1 MPAELDG
8 QFPATAAGLNAAL
21 EAMEQLCTARRVEP
35 ALVSRARIIVEELF
49 TNTIKHGYGGE
60 CERPVRLGLCTEPV
74 FELTFE
80 DDAAHFDPT
89 QWRPG
94 HDPDAPPDS
103 RPEGQ
108 AGIAM
113 ITGLSSEVR
122 HVPGLSGNRLAI
134 TIGL

>member
-1 MPAELDG
+1 MRECLDES
-8 QFPATAAGLNAAL
+8 FPATVRGLHTAL
-21 EAMEQLCTARRVEP
+21 EALQRFCTARHASP

-60 CERPVRLGLCTEPV
+60 CNRPVRLRLETDPV
-74 FELTFE
+74 FRLTFE

-89 QWRPG
+89 QWKPG
-94 HDPDAPPDS
+94 HHADTPPDT

-113 ITGLSSEVR
+113 VMGLSANVR
-122 HVPGLSGNRLAI
+122 HFAGPNGNRLAI
-134 TIGL
+134 TIEL